1 MSQDMRKYAKQ
12 TKIQL
17 IVGGIILFFVVGL
30 GLIAVI
36 YGLQAA
42 LLGLICLLGAFLPIG
57 AIAILLG
64 GLDLFVKR
72 LNK

>member
-1 MSQDMRKYAKQ
+1 MSQDMRKYARQ

-36 YGLQAA
+36 YGIKAA

-57 AIAILLG
+57 AITVLLG
-64 GLDLFVKR
+64 GLDLIVKR

>member
-17 IVGGIILFFVVGL
+17 IVGGLLLFFVVGL

-36 YGLQAA
+36 YGLEAA
-42 LLGLICLLGAFLPIG
+42 LLGLICLLGALIPIG
-57 AIAILLG
+57 AITILLG
-64 GLDLFVKR
+64 GLDLLLKKI
-72 LNK
+72 NK